1 MGLTL
6 DAPRLP
12 VPERPHVSML
22 FETMRSNLRDEQLP
36 AITDSFLAHRLQM
49 SLRLL
54 THMQNHAEI
63 GAEIE
68 QLELEDMGRLLG
80 RWPRSLREGNRAVDA
95 LVRQADPARDEEIL
109 GYLFRQSIRDTAL
122 MRGAMGRAE
131 HARASAIA

>member
-1 MGLTL
+1 
-6 DAPRLP
+6 
-12 VPERPHVSML
+12 ML
-22 FETMRSNLRDEQLP
+22 FDTMRSNLRDEQLP

-122 MRGAMGRAE
+122 MRGAMGRAA